1 MANIIAGL
9 GAQLGLDTTEFK
21 KGISEAKNSLKELT
35 EYLPQV
41 LSAAAFYELIKSSL
55 EFSRQ
60 IVDVAKANDVATAS
74 VLELSKALE
83 ENGGRA
89 EEATRIYSGFTTKV
103 EAAAQGNAQAQESF
117 ARLGV
122 TLNDLRHLSEQD
134 LFEKTV
140 SGLAKMSD
148 SAERNG
154 LAFQTLGKAIK
165 GVDIKG
171 MAASMEETKGTM
183 DKYAKSVEDAY
194 ELSKKLEEA
203 SHKFMLEFTN
213 SVVPALLAF
222 YETLNKDNSAVKDF
236 IYWIGEAVKV
246 AAVMAKYVIT
256 TVEVIFSDLN
266 TLFETVKL
274 GFKGKFSEIGD
285 LWREEMKKTDAMVKS
300 DADFFDKLFG
310 DKPKEEAP
318 AEKKKTET
326 VNRRVVDVNAAG
338 LLSAKDITAEYE
350 RQTTLMLKQ
359 LNQREELTTL
369 TQNEKEQQA
378 AVNAVLDAQQK
389 ALDNIDKKIATLD
402 MNKTGSDKVKAE
414 LEKAKDNIKNFSLFA
429 QDAAKQIVI
438 ENQKHQESF
447 IYGWDKAFKQFA
459 ESSMTAADAGK
470 QAFDVLASS
479 MTKAIEDF
487 VATGKLSFSDLARS
501 IISDLIKIYVK
512 YQENELFK
520 SFGSAYKSAGG
531 GEGLL
536 ASVKSFLGFADG
548 GDPPVGVPS
557 IVGENGPELFIP
569 KTAGTVIPN
578 SALSGMGGG
587 GQTINYNGPFVQ
599 NLSAIDTQSGVQ
611 FLTQNKNVIWAAN
624 QSANRSIPMTR

>member
-21 KGISEAKNSLKELT
+21 KGISEAKNSLKELK
-35 EYLPQV
+35 EYLPEA
-41 LSAAAFYELIKSSL
+41 LSAAAFFELIKSSL

-89 EEATRIYSGFTTKV
+89 DEATRVYSGFTAKV

-122 TLNDLRHLSEQD
+122 TLDDLRHLSEQD
-134 LFEKTV
+134 LFAKTV
-140 SGLAKMSD
+140 DGLARMSD

-171 MAASMEETKGTM
+171 MSASLEESKGTM

-203 SHKFMLEFTN
+203 SHKFMLEFNN
-213 SVVPALLAF
+213 SVIPTLLAF

-246 AAVMAKYVIT
+246 VAVMAKYVMT

-300 DADFFDKLFG
+300 DAEFFDKLFG

-318 AEKKKTET
+318 AEKKK
-326 VNRRVVDVNAAG
+326 NNNADRIVVDVNAAG
-338 LLSAKDITAEYE
+338 LLSAKDLTAEYK
-350 RQTTLMLKQ
+350 RQIELMNTQ
-359 LNQREELTTL
+359 LAQKDELTTL
-369 TQNEKEQQA
+369 SKNQREQQA
-378 AVNAVLDAQQK
+378 AENAVLDAQQK
-389 ALDNIDKKIATLD
+389 ALDAIDKKIANLD
-402 MNKTGSDKVKAE
+402 KNKIGYKDIKEE
-414 LEKAKDNIKNFSLFA
+414 LLKAKENIKDITVFA
-429 QDAAKQIVI
+429 QESAKNVVI
-438 ENQKHQESF
+438 ANQKAQESF
-447 IYGWDKAFKQFA
+447 WMGWENAYKNYI
-459 ESSMTAADAGK
+459 ESTQTAADSGR
-470 QAFDVLASS
+470 QVFESLTSN
-479 MTKAIEDF
+479 MTKALEDF

-501 IISDLIKIYVK
+501 IISDLLKIYVK
-512 YQENELFK
+512 YQETQLF
-520 SFGSAYKSAGG
+520 SALGDAYKKAGG
-531 GEGLL
+531 AQGLL
-536 ASVKSFLGFADG
+536 AGAKSLLGFADG

>member
-21 KGISEAKNSLKELT
+21 KGISEAKNSLKELK
-35 EYLPQV
+35 EYLPEA

-60 IVDVAKANDVATAS
+60 IVDVANANEVATAS

-89 EEATRIYSGFTTKV
+89 ENTGKIYAGFTAKV
-103 EAAAQGNAQAQESF
+103 SLAAQGNEAAQESF
-117 ARLGV
+117 NRLGV

-154 LAFQTLGKAIK
+154 LAFQTLGKSIR

-171 MAASMEETKGTM
+171 LSAALEESKGSM
-183 DKYAKSVEDAY
+183 DKYAKSIEDADI
-194 ELSKKLEEA
+194 LSKRLEES
-203 SHKFMLEFTN
+203 SHRFMMEFTN
-213 SVVPALLAF
+213 SVIPTLLAF

-246 AAVMAKYVIT
+246 AAVMAKYVMT

-318 AEKKKTET
+318 TEKKKTET

-350 RQTTLMLKQ
+350 RQTALMLKQ
-359 LNQREELTTL
+359 LDQRENLTTL

-487 VATGKLSFSDLARS
+487 VATGKLSFSDLTRS

-520 SFGSAYKSAGG
+520 SLGGAYKNAGG
-531 GEGLL
+531 ADGLL
-536 ASVKSFLGFADG
+536 AGAKKLLGFADG

>member
-1 MANIIAGL
+1 MAKIIAGL

-21 KGISEAKNSLKELT
+21 KGISEAKNSLKELK
-35 EYLPQV
+35 EYLPEA
-41 LSAAAFYELIKSSL
+41 LSAAAFFELIKSSL

-89 EEATRIYSGFTTKV
+89 DEATRVYSGFTAKV

-122 TLNDLRHLSEQD
+122 TLDDLRHLSEQD
-134 LFEKTV
+134 LFAKTV
-140 SGLAKMSD
+140 DGLARMSD

-171 MAASMEETKGTM
+171 MSASLEESKGTM

-203 SHKFMLEFTN
+203 SHKFMLEFNN
-213 SVVPALLAF
+213 SVIPTLLAF

-246 AAVMAKYVIT
+246 VAVMAKYVMT
-256 TVEVIFSDLN
+256 TVEVIFSNLN

-300 DADFFDKLFG
+300 DAEFFDKLFG

-318 AEKKKTET
+318 AEKKK
-326 VNRRVVDVNAAG
+326 NNNADRIVVDVNAAG
-338 LLSAKDITAEYE
+338 LLSAKDLTAEYK
-350 RQTTLMLKQ
+350 RQIELMNTQ
-359 LNQREELTTL
+359 LAQKDELTTL
-369 TQNEKEQQA
+369 SKNQREQQA
-378 AVNAVLDAQQK
+378 AENAVLDAQQK
-389 ALDNIDKKIATLD
+389 ALDAIDKKIANLD
-402 MNKTGSDKVKAE
+402 KNKIGYKDVKEE
-414 LEKAKDNIKNFSLFA
+414 LLKAKENIKDITVFA
-429 QDAAKQIVI
+429 QESAKNVVI
-438 ENQKHQESF
+438 ANQKAQESF
-447 IYGWDKAFKQFA
+447 WMGWDIAYKNYI
-459 ESSMTAADAGK
+459 ESTQTAADSGR
-470 QAFDVLASS
+470 QVFESLTSN
-479 MTKAIEDF
+479 MTKALEDF

-501 IISDLIKIYVK
+501 IISDLLKIYVK
-512 YQENELFK
+512 YQETQLF
-520 SFGSAYKSAGG
+520 SALGDAYKGAGG
-531 GEGLL
+531 AQGLL
-536 ASVKSFLGFADG
+536 AGAKSLLGFADG

>member
-359 LNQREELTTL
+359 LNQREELTTF

-531 GEGLL
+531 GEGLFD
-536 ASVKSFLGFADG
+536 SVKSFLGFADG

>member
-531 GEGLL
+531 GEGLFD
-536 ASVKSFLGFADG
+536 SVKSFLGFADG